1 MTIQEIIEAHQIGYV
16 YSDIHG
22 LRKQGC
28 TGCGFRIE
36 GQVSEIG
43 NMREIHR
50 AHLAEVLDE
59 AMRGKQAIAWAHGF
73 HKGRKT
79 DNGSHISTWP
89 KNPYREEATNGR

>member
-1 MTIQEIIEAHQIGYV
+1 MNNNEKMIVLVTIV
-16 YSDIHG
+16 
-22 LRKQGC
+22 R
-28 TGCGFRIE
+28 
-36 GQVSEIG
+36 
-43 NMREIHR
+43 
-50 AHLAEVLDE
+50 HLAEVLDE

>member
-1 MTIQEIIEAHQIGYV
+1 MTIQEIIEAHLRVKGV
-16 YSDIHG
+16 RG
-22 LRKQGC
+22 LETLC
-28 TGCGFRIE
+28 ICGWHTAQRLRPE
-36 GQVSEIG
+36 DL
-43 NMREIHR
+43 HR